1 VTLSIDRTI
10 FYPDSDGLPM
20 SDNTRQF
27 NWITLLKENVECLFA
42 ENPEVFV
49 AGDLLWYPVQG
60 SPEIRVGPDVM
71 VVLGRPKGDRGSY
84 QQWKEDNV
92 VPQVVFE
99 ILSPGNTY
107 REMAKKQLFYDR
119 HGVEEYYVYDPDRN
133 DLTGFMRQDGTLTP
147 LDDMT
152 DWVSPRL
159 GIRFGSTAA
168 AELVVYYPDGR
179 RFLTT
184 VEREALIQEQAAQLF
199 VERSRVDQERDRAD
213 QERDRADQERD
224 RADQE
229 RSRADQL
236 AARLRELGLE
246 P

>member
-10 FYPDSDGLPM
+10 LQSSPDYPDSDGLPM
-20 SDNTRQF
+20 SDNTQQF
-27 NWITLLKENVECLFA
+27 RWIVLLKENLECLFA
-42 ENPEVFV
+42 DNPEVFV

-60 SPEIRVGPDVM
+60 SPAVRVGPDVM
-71 VVLGRPKGDRGSY
+71 VVVGRPKGDRGSY

-119 HGVEEYYVYDPDRN
+119 HGVEEYYVYNPDRN

-147 LDDMT
+147 LDEMA

-159 GIRFGSTAA
+159 GIRFGSTVDQ
-168 AELVVYYPDGR
+168 ELVVYYPDGR

-184 VEREALIQEQAAQLF
+184 LEQAALVQEQAAQLAL
-199 VERSRVDQERDRAD
+199 ERSRAELAENRA
-213 QERDRADQERD
+213 EQERD